1 MLIYAFMYMTDMC
14 EMNDSNDT
22 KNGGE
27 IHNILLLDTCAV
39 KQDIVV

>member
-14 EMNDSNDT
+14 DMNDSNDT
-22 KNGGE
+22 KNGGRD
-27 IHNILLLDTCAV
+27 NILLLDTCAV